1 VGSINATA
9 CRGNRPRR
17 HQPGGDAARL
27 FEQFAIGQAFGTK
40 LALLAPT
47 IAVEQH
53 MWTLRMAFGM
63 PLEDFDQRPR
73 LLGNSP
79 VGVLAVAGSTSAAAT
94 NTSDAGTRNESQ
106 QVLWRFGLGKR
117 PFRQ

>member
-9 CRGNRPRR
+9 CRGNRPAR

-27 FEQFAIGQAFGTK
+27 FEHFAVGQAFGTK
-40 LALLAPT
+40 LARLAPD

-53 MWTLRMAFGM
+53 VWTLRMAFGM

-73 LLGNSP
+73 QFGNS
-79 VGVLAVAGSTSAAAT
+79 GRGAGCRGFDGRCDH
-94 NTSDAGTRNESQ
+94 TSDAGTRNESQ